1 MSKEYKEQQ
10 LLEMR
15 LDNSMG
21 TQTEALSKPSYKEIA
36 KQPFLARITA
46 QLEKNDHYNYCSDE
60 DCEYTRTVVKTKI
73 IVPEKY
79 VDHPVGKIEKTGE
92 YKWANHLPVP
102 EVNAQGSGF
111 CQFHKPKGGVGQH
124 EYRYTIKKVEI
135 VENKKTNKQKE
146 EPKKTNKHGY
156 VVMASEGSYSDYEN
170 VPYGFSETKEGAQKI
185 ANEAVCYGKKR
196 VFNKDDCKGPF
207 CEARIHDLDNMKI
220 VGKDNM
226 LGVERAYYREKSN
239 PDRSY
244 WDKDKRK
251 NVYYTK
257 EEIAENLKKMY
268 DKMMEAKKRNSETL
282 EKEKEEEKEKE
293 KEKEKDESNPKL
305 KYTKEER
312 KKHWEEK
319 HPGKIAKEKNKKEP
333 EPEEETMKKNWF
345 NNNQKKVCE
354 ILCKDE

>member
-1 MSKEYKEQQ
+1 M
-10 LLEMR
+10 
-15 LDNSMG
+15 
-21 TQTEALSKPSYKEIA
+21 SKPSYKELV

-46 QLEKNDHYNYCSDE
+46 DNTKEI
-60 DCEYTRTVVKTKI
+60 VKAKM

-79 VDHPVGKIEKTGE
+79 ADHPVGKIMNVEE
-92 YKWANHLPVP
+92 YKWADHLPRTD
-102 EVNAQGSGF
+102 
-111 CQFHKPKGGVGQH
+111 
-124 EYRYTIKKVEI
+124 RYTIKKVEI

-207 CEARIHDLDNMKI
+207 DEARIHDLDNMKI

-226 LGVERAYYREKSN
+226 LGVEMAYYREKSN

-282 EKEKEEEKEKE
+282 EKEKEKEEEEEKEE
-293 KEKEKDESNPKL
+293 EKDESNPKL

-319 HPGKIAKEKNKKEP
+319 HPGRIAKEKNKKEP
-333 EPEEETMKKNWF
+333 EPEPEKETMKKNWF

-354 ILCKDE
+354 ILWKDE